1 MPRNSTPCNFF
12 AILKDDSIRKINLLQ
27 SITASIKNVFISNAN
42 SIMNSET
49 EEILFD
55 GNFKIDGNEV
65 LYVEMSLSENLIEA
79 NSNAIGLEVLDINED
94 DIKTLFW
101 IEDDVYYFQ
110 NFDKR
115 KLLQNK
121 NVIFYSG
128 TTYHKLNE
136 DALIVENMVNAIY
149 KDGKFYFK
157 SYANANKIISL
168 SDFFEEASNETI
180 EEFATNP
187 IFDLDLLW
195 LKENSDTAIRKQITL
210 IQKSQV
216 LASASSKK
224 IRSSAK
230 KFNLEIEIE
239 DGKLKL
245 PNDKKACKN
254 ILSFLNEQYYFGLI
268 SGKKFITN
276 SKRDAS

>member
-12 AILKDDSIRKINLLQ
+12 AILKDDSVRKIDLLQ
-27 SITASIKNVFISNAN
+27 SITENIKNVFINNAS
-42 SIMNSET
+42 SIMTSDT

-55 GNFKIDGNEV
+55 GNFKIDGDEV
-65 LYVEMSLSENLIEA
+65 LYVEMDLPENVLEA
-79 NSNAIGLEVLDINED
+79 NSNAIGLEVLDITRD

-101 IEDDVYYFQ
+101 IEDDIYYFQ

-128 TTYHKLNE
+128 TTYHKLKE

-180 EEFATNP
+180 EEFADNA
-187 IFDLDLLW
+187 IFELDLDW
-195 LKENSDTAIRKQITL
+195 LKENSDTMIRKQITL

-216 LASASSKK
+216 IVSASPRK
-224 IRSSAK
+224 IKASAK
-230 KFNLEIEIE
+230 KFNLDIEME
-239 DGKLKL
+239 NGKLKL

-276 SKRDAS
+276 SKRDV

>member
-1 MPRNSTPCNFF
+1 MAQNSTPCNFF
-12 AILKDDSIRKINLLQ
+12 AILKDDSIKKINLVQ
-27 SITASIKNVFISNAN
+27 SITENIKNVFISNAS
-42 SIMNSET
+42 SIMTTET
-49 EEILFD
+49 EQILFD
-55 GNFKIDGNEV
+55 GNFKIDGDEV
-65 LYVEMSLSENLIEA
+65 LYVEMNLPENLIEA
-79 NSNAIGLEVLDINED
+79 NSNAIGLEVLDINKD

-128 TTYHKLNE
+128 TTYHKLKE
-136 DALIVENMVNAIY
+136 DALIVENMVNAIF
-149 KDGKFYFK
+149 KGSKFYFK
-157 SYANANKIISL
+157 SYANANKIIPL

-187 IFDLDLLW
+187 IFDLDLNW

-216 LASASSKK
+216 LISASSKK
-224 IRSSAK
+224 IKSSAK
-230 KFNLEIEIE
+230 KFNLEIEME
-239 DGKLKL
+239 NGKLKV
-245 PNDKKACKN
+245 PSDKKVCKN
-254 ILSFLNEQYYFGLI
+254 ILNFLNEQYYFGLI
-268 SGKKFITN
+268 SGKKFLTN
-276 SKRDAS
+276 SKRDI

>member
-1 MPRNSTPCNFF
+1 MARNSTPCNFF
-12 AILKDDSIRKINLLQ
+12 AILKDDSVRKIDLLQ
-27 SITASIKNVFISNAN
+27 SITEHIKNVFINNAS
-42 SIMNSET
+42 SIMTSDT

-55 GNFKIDGNEV
+55 GNFKIDGDEV
-65 LYVEMSLSENLIEA
+65 LYVEMDLPENVLEA
-79 NSNAIGLEVLDINED
+79 NSNAIGMEVLDITKD

-101 IEDDVYYFQ
+101 IEDDIYYFQ

-128 TTYHKLNE
+128 TTYHKLKE

-149 KDGKFYFK
+149 QDGKFYFK
-157 SYANANKIISL
+157 SYANANKIVSL

-180 EEFATNP
+180 EEFAGNT
-187 IFDLDLLW
+187 IFELDLDW
-195 LKENSDTAIRKQITL
+195 LKENSDTMIRKQITL

-216 LASASSKK
+216 IVSASPRK
-224 IRSSAK
+224 IMASAK
-230 KFNLEIEIE
+230 KFNLDIEME
-239 DGKLKL
+239 NGKLKL

-276 SKRDAS
+276 SKRDV

>member
-1 MPRNSTPCNFF
+1 MTFKSFY
-12 AILKDDSIRKINLLQ
+12 INHYLDKLLDYR
-27 SITASIKNVFISNAN
+27 IMTA
-42 SIMNSET
+42 ET

-55 GNFKIDGNEV
+55 GNFKIDGDEV

-79 NSNAIGLEVLDINED
+79 NANAIGLGILDINRD

-101 IEDDVYYFQ
+101 IENDVYYFQ

-121 NVIFYSG
+121 NVIFFSG
-128 TTYHKLNE
+128 TTYHKLDE

-180 EEFATNP
+180 EEFATNE
-187 IFDLDLLW
+187 IFDLDLNW
-195 LKENSDTAIRKQITL
+195 LKENSDTTIRKQITL

-216 LASASSKK
+216 IVSASPRRIKA
-224 IRSSAK
+224 SAK
-230 KFNLEIEIE
+230 KFNLDIVMEN
-239 DGKLKL
+239 GKLKL

-276 SKRDAS
+276 SKRDV

>member
-1 MPRNSTPCNFF
+1 MPRSSTPCNFF
-12 AILKDDSIRKINLLQ
+12 AILKDDSIKKIDLLQ
-27 SITASIKNVFISNAN
+27 SITESIKNVFITNAAT
-42 SIMNSET
+42 IINSET

-55 GNFKIDGNEV
+55 GNFNIDGNEI
-65 LYVEMSLSENLIEA
+65 LYVEMTLSDNLVEA
-79 NSNAIGLEVLDINED
+79 NSNTIGLEVLDISRD
-94 DIKTLFW
+94 DIKALFW
-101 IEDDVYYFQ
+101 IENEVYYFQ

-128 TTYHKLNE
+128 TTYHKLRE

-180 EEFATNP
+180 EEFATNE
-187 IFDLDLLW
+187 IFDLDLNW
-195 LKENSDTAIRKQITL
+195 LKDNSDTTIRKQITL

-216 LASASSKK
+216 LVSASSRK
-224 IRSSAK
+224 IKTSAK
-230 KFNLEIEIE
+230 KFNLIIDLE

-245 PNDKKACKN
+245 PNDKKMCKS

-268 SGKKFITN
+268 SGRKFITN
-276 SKRDAS
+276 SKRDV

>member
-12 AILKDDSIRKINLLQ
+12 AILKDDSVRKIDLLQ
-27 SITASIKNVFISNAN
+27 SITENIKNVFINNAS
-42 SIMNSET
+42 SIMTSDT

-55 GNFKIDGNEV
+55 GNFKIDGDEV
-65 LYVEMSLSENLIEA
+65 LYVEMDLPENVLEA
-79 NSNAIGLEVLDINED
+79 NSNAIGLEVLDITRD

-101 IEDDVYYFQ
+101 IEDDIYYFQ

-128 TTYHKLNE
+128 TTYHKLKE

-180 EEFATNP
+180 EEFADNA
-187 IFDLDLLW
+187 IFELDLDW
-195 LKENSDTAIRKQITL
+195 FKENSDTMIRKQITL

-216 LASASSKK
+216 IVSASPRK
-224 IRSSAK
+224 IKASAK
-230 KFNLEIEIE
+230 KFNLDIEME
-239 DGKLKL
+239 NGKLKL

-276 SKRDAS
+276 SKRDV

>member
-1 MPRNSTPCNFF
+1 MARNSTPCNFF
-12 AILKDDSIRKINLLQ
+12 AILKDDSVRKIDLLQ
-27 SITASIKNVFISNAN
+27 SITENIKNVFLNNAT
-42 SIMNSET
+42 SIMTSDT
-49 EEILFD
+49 DEILFD
-55 GNFKIDGNEV
+55 GNFKIDGDEV
-65 LYVEMSLSENLIEA
+65 LYVEMDLPENVLEA
-79 NSNAIGLEVLDINED
+79 NTNAIGLEVLDITKD

-101 IEDDVYYFQ
+101 IEDDIYYFQ

-128 TTYHKLNE
+128 TTYHKLEE

-157 SYANANKIISL
+157 SYTNANRIISL

-180 EEFATNP
+180 EEFADNA
-187 IFDLDLLW
+187 IFELDLDW
-195 LKENSDTAIRKQITL
+195 LKENSDTMIRKQITL

-216 LASASSKK
+216 IVSASPRK
-224 IRSSAK
+224 IKASAK
-230 KFNLEIEIE
+230 KFNLDIEME
-239 DGKLKL
+239 NGKLKL
-245 PNDKKACKN
+245 PNDKKECKN

-276 SKRDAS
+276 SKRDV

>member
-1 MPRNSTPCNFF
+1 
-12 AILKDDSIRKINLLQ
+12 
-27 SITASIKNVFISNAN
+27 
-42 SIMNSET
+42 MNSET

-55 GNFKIDGNEV
+55 GNFKIDGDEV

-79 NSNAIGLEVLDINED
+79 NYNAIGLEILDITKD

-101 IEDDVYYFQ
+101 IENDVYYFQ
-110 NFDKR
+110 NFDRR
-115 KLLQNK
+115 KLLHNK

-136 DALIVENMVNAIY
+136 DALIVDNMVNAIY

-180 EEFATNP
+180 EEFADNA
-187 IFDLDLLW
+187 IFELDLDW
-195 LKENSDTAIRKQITL
+195 LKENSDTMIRKQITL

-216 LASASSKK
+216 IVSASPRK
-224 IRSSAK
+224 IKASAK
-230 KFNLEIEIE
+230 KFNLDIEME
-239 DGKLKL
+239 NGKLKL

-276 SKRDAS
+276 SKRDVS

>member
-1 MPRNSTPCNFF
+1 MTS
-12 AILKDDSIRKINLLQ
+12 D
-27 SITASIKNVFISNAN
+27 
-42 SIMNSET
+42 T

-55 GNFKIDGNEV
+55 GNFKIDGDEV
-65 LYVEMSLSENLIEA
+65 LYVEMDLPENVLEA
-79 NSNAIGLEVLDINED
+79 NTNAIGLQVLDITTD

-101 IEDDVYYFQ
+101 IEDDIYYFQ

-128 TTYHKLNE
+128 TTYHKLKE

-180 EEFATNP
+180 EEFADNA
-187 IFDLDLLW
+187 IFELDLDW
-195 LKENSDTAIRKQITL
+195 LKENSDTMIRKQITL
-210 IQKSQV
+210 IQKKSGYS
-216 LASASSKK
+216 L
-224 IRSSAK
+224 
-230 KFNLEIEIE
+230 
-239 DGKLKL
+239 
-245 PNDKKACKN
+245 C
-254 ILSFLNEQYYFGLI
+254 I
-268 SGKKFITN
+268 S
-276 SKRDAS
+276 

>member
-1 MPRNSTPCNFF
+1 M
-12 AILKDDSIRKINLLQ
+12 Q
-27 SITASIKNVFISNAN
+27 SITENIKNVFLNNAT
-42 SIMNSET
+42 SIMTSDT

-55 GNFKIDGNEV
+55 GNFKIDGDEV
-65 LYVEMSLSENLIEA
+65 LYVEMDLPENVLEA
-79 NSNAIGLEVLDINED
+79 NTNAIGLEVLDITKD

-101 IEDDVYYFQ
+101 IEDDIYYFQ

-128 TTYHKLNE
+128 TTYHKLKE

-180 EEFATNP
+180 EEFADNA
-187 IFDLDLLW
+187 IFELDLDW
-195 LKENSDTAIRKQITL
+195 LKGNSDTMIRKQITL

-216 LASASSKK
+216 IVSASPRK
-224 IRSSAK
+224 IKASAK
-230 KFNLEIEIE
+230 KFNLDIEME
-239 DGKLKL
+239 NGKLKL
-245 PNDKKACKN
+245 PNDKKVCKN

-276 SKRDAS
+276 SKRDVS

>member
-1 MPRNSTPCNFF
+1 MPRTSTPCNFF
-12 AILKDDSIRKINLLQ
+12 AVLKDDSVRKINLLQ
-27 SITASIKNVFISNAN
+27 SITANIRNVFISNAN

-55 GNFKIDGNEV
+55 GNFKIDGDEV
-65 LYVEMSLSENLIEA
+65 LYVEMSLSANLIEA
-79 NSNAIGLEVLDINED
+79 NSNAIGLEVLDITED

-187 IFDLDLLW
+187 IFDLDLDW
-195 LKENSDTAIRKQITL
+195 LKMNSDTMIRKQITL
-210 IQKSQV
+210 IQKSQI
-216 LASASSKK
+216 LESASPRK
-224 IRSSAK
+224 IKLSAR
-230 KFNLEIEIE
+230 KFNLEIEVE

-245 PNDKKACKN
+245 PNDKKICKN
-254 ILSFLNEQYYFGLI
+254 ILNFLNEQYYLGLI
-268 SGKKFITN
+268 SGKKFLTN
-276 SKRDAS
+276 SKRDA

>member
-1 MPRNSTPCNFF
+1 MARNSTPCNFF
-12 AILKDDSIRKINLLQ
+12 AILKDDSVRKIDLLQ
-27 SITASIKNVFISNAN
+27 SITENIKNVFLNNAT
-42 SIMNSET
+42 SIMTSDT

-55 GNFKIDGNEV
+55 GNFKIDGDEV
-65 LYVEMSLSENLIEA
+65 LYVEMDLPENVLEA
-79 NSNAIGLEVLDINED
+79 NTNAIGLQVLDITTD

-101 IEDDVYYFQ
+101 IEDDIYYFQ

-128 TTYHKLNE
+128 TTYHKLKE

-180 EEFATNP
+180 EEFADNA
-187 IFDLDLLW
+187 IFELDLDW
-195 LKENSDTAIRKQITL
+195 LKENSDTMIRKQITL

-216 LASASSKK
+216 IASASPRK
-224 IRSSAK
+224 IKASAK
-230 KFNLEIEIE
+230 KFNLDIEME
-239 DGKLKL
+239 NGKLKL
-245 PNDKKACKN
+245 PNDKKVCKN

-276 SKRDAS
+276 SKRDVS

>member
-12 AILKDDSIRKINLLQ
+12 AILKDDSVRKIDLLQ
-27 SITASIKNVFISNAN
+27 SITENIKNVFINNAS
-42 SIMNSET
+42 SIMTSDT

-55 GNFKIDGNEV
+55 GNFKIDGDEV
-65 LYVEMSLSENLIEA
+65 LYVEMDLPENVLEA
-79 NSNAIGLEVLDINED
+79 NSNAIGLEVLDITRD

-101 IEDDVYYFQ
+101 IEDDMYYFQ

-128 TTYHKLNE
+128 TTYHKLKE

-180 EEFATNP
+180 EEFADNA
-187 IFDLDLLW
+187 IFELDLDW
-195 LKENSDTAIRKQITL
+195 LKENSDTMIRKQITL

-216 LASASSKK
+216 IVSASPRK
-224 IRSSAK
+224 IKASAK
-230 KFNLEIEIE
+230 KFNLDIEME
-239 DGKLKL
+239 NGKLKL

-276 SKRDAS
+276 SKRDV